1 MKIKTLNN
9 QLNQLIKTWLAQHAQ
24 AFFFSLGQYVKNPVN
39 NILTTIVIGISLAFP
54 AGFYVFLSNAQIV
67 SSGWDNAVEIN
78 IFLETTINEQ
88 QATDFANQISKRN
101 DIADIIL
108 IKKDKALAEYKKLSG
123 FTDVLGVLDENPF
136 PNVILVKP
144 TYKYFD
150 ESKTKHLVEELRV
163 MPEVDNI
170 QYDGKWINRLAKIID
185 IVKLVIFILS
195 TLLAIAVLLIVGN
208 TIRLSIYSYRHEIE
222 ITKLFGGTDSF
233 IQRPF
238 LYSGFWYGIFGGS
251 IAWIL
256 VSASMQILSGPVN
269 NLSILYASNFQ
280 LMGLGLVNTLCLFG
294 FAILLGLLGS
304 WIAVK
309 RHLCSIEPN

>member
-1 MKIKTLNN
+1 MS
-9 QLNQLIKTWLAQHAQ
+9 QLIKTWITQHAQ
-24 AFFFSLGQYVKNPVN
+24 AFFFSLGQYAKNPVN
-39 NILTTIVIGISLAFP
+39 NILTTVVIGISLAFP

-78 IFLETTINEQ
+78 IFLERTIDEQ

-101 DIADIIL
+101 DIADITL

-150 ESKTKHLVEELRV
+150 ESKTKHLVDELRV

-195 TLLAIAVLLIVGN
+195 TLLAIAVILIVGN

-238 LYSGFWYGIFGGS
+238 LYSGLWYGIFGGS

-256 VSASMQILSGPVN
+256 VTASM
-269 NLSILYASNFQ
+269 
-280 LMGLGLVNTLCLFG
+280 
-294 FAILLGLLGS
+294 
-304 WIAVK
+304 
-309 RHLCSIEPN
+309 